1 MEHLEDDEV
10 EVTDLE
16 PLGNAG
22 NSMSSWLASIVL
34 VWQRALQS
42 RRSRR
47 RWRVGSA
54 MGLPLLLVILFTL
67 NLGPFAFIVK
77 GFSAPLVQGAGA

>member
-34 VWQRALQS
+34 DW
-42 RRSRR
+42 
-47 RWRVGSA
+47 
-54 MGLPLLLVILFTL
+54 
-67 NLGPFAFIVK
+67 
-77 GFSAPLVQGAGA
+77 